1 MYMTKAAS
9 PYNVRFA
16 FIQMKSTSASALAWG
31 GMTKAHWD
39 GTYYWQF
46 WSNGTDFVGKSSND
60 GVDWTR
66 NPIKVLSGW
75 TRVVAVACSGT
86 VVHMVYGDYSSSAAL
101 NPTLTVHMHYRR
113 GTITSAT
120 AITLDAERTLQTWTC
135 VFTNTGNADA
145 SNILDIRYY
154 DITIGTDN
162 LLTVIWARNGKA
174 HSFHVEDTNYDAER
188 YVLNVCK
195 STAADGSTWGSVTAC
210 ETENENWAND
220 ASVTDTES
228 GAHTKFSV
236 DCRPRLAPFAS
247 GVIVDFCN
255 KDGVGRYHKSS
266 GWTSFTTFDATIKD
280 VNGWGSVAGGNGG
293 GKVGLVYMDSDDDL
307 EVVWYDGSTLTQ
319 DNNVVVGTLTSPT
332 IVAVNSTNGAWFL
345 FFIDSTAIKYRKCTS
360 YDGTW
365 DGADS
370 TFANSLTSPV
380 DLSSARVLFGSVI
393 VLSYQTGSSSPYIVN
408 FGMLTLTLNVAP
420 NAPTLTSP
428 AAGAK
433 RNPSVSVTF
442 TWTFSDPDAG
452 DSQSAFDDDPA
463 FGSPAIDSGKVVS
476 AVSQSSQTMPVTLSV
491 YYWRVKTWDSGDAEG
506 PYSGG
511 RELEVNRLDF
521 SALAV
526 SALDGTYLAKLNVT
540 VKWGLDG
547 SAASGVSCFIYNATA
562 QRASATSSAA
572 GLVQFTV
579 SGSLGGSGS
588 LTLNGTKD
596 SVTGSG
602 SLVFSV
608 GVSGISYSSCPS
620 IWQMSQSQ
628 ALTVQFTNAASINST
643 SIKLKNVRLVF
654 KLMSGSSVLFQT
666 NSSVFDANAG
676 SVRSFTQSLTPTGI
690 AVTGSYV
697 LRCLMYQLGSEW
709 LLGSVDQTVQVNALG
724 NDAGPSFVA
733 PKLVVPSVAPV
744 SLPQGSSKSLTC
756 TVQLSQASTA
766 SFAVSVPVGV
776 PSGWVTVSGPSSISM
791 LGPAQVQISL
801 SVPRDASPGVYTVT
815 VPVSASASGGTAHES
830 VQFTLTV
837 DAYKPPEISNIQ
849 LPSFGWVSSY
859 VQGNLFPILV
869 VVALICA
876 VVAAALAVL
885 HQPKTKHGKY
895 YH

>member
-1 MYMTKAAS
+1 
-9 PYNVRFA
+9 
-16 FIQMKSTSASALAWG
+16 
-31 GMTKAHWD
+31 
-39 GTYYWQF
+39 
-46 WSNGTDFVGKSSND
+46 
-60 GVDWTR
+60 
-66 NPIKVLSGW
+66 
-75 TRVVAVACSGT
+75 
-86 VVHMVYGDYSSSAAL
+86 
-101 NPTLTVHMHYRR
+101 
-113 GTITSAT
+113 
-120 AITLDAERTLQTWTC
+120 
-135 VFTNTGNADA
+135 
-145 SNILDIRYY
+145 
-154 DITIGTDN
+154 
-162 LLTVIWARNGKA
+162 
-174 HSFHVEDTNYDAER
+174 
-188 YVLNVCK
+188 
-195 STAADGSTWGSVTAC
+195 
-210 ETENENWAND
+210 
-220 ASVTDTES
+220 
-228 GAHTKFSV
+228 
-236 DCRPRLAPFAS
+236 
-247 GVIVDFCN
+247 
-255 KDGVGRYHKSS
+255 
-266 GWTSFTTFDATIKD
+266 
-280 VNGWGSVAGGNGG
+280 
-293 GKVGLVYMDSDDDL
+293 
-307 EVVWYDGSTLTQ
+307 
-319 DNNVVVGTLTSPT
+319 
-332 IVAVNSTNGAWFL
+332 
-345 FFIDSTAIKYRKCTS
+345 
-360 YDGTW
+360 
-365 DGADS
+365 
-370 TFANSLTSPV
+370 
-380 DLSSARVLFGSVI
+380 
-393 VLSYQTGSSSPYIVN
+393 
-408 FGMLTLTLNVAP
+408 
-420 NAPTLTSP
+420 
-428 AAGAK
+428 
-433 RNPSVSVTF
+433 VTF

-452 DSQSAFDDDPA
+452 DSQSAYQFQFDDDPA

-491 YYWRVKTWDSGDAEG
+491 YYWHVKTWDSGDAEG

-521 SALAV
+521 SALVV

-654 KLMSGSSVLFQT
+654 KLMSGSSVMFQT

-676 SVRSFTQSLTPTGI
+676 SVRSFTQTLTPTGI

-697 LRCLMYQLGSEW
+697 LRCFVYQLGSEW

-776 PSGWVTVSGPSSISM
+776 PSGWVTVSGPNSISM
-791 LGPAQVQISL
+791 LGPAQLQISL

-849 LPSFGWVSSY
+849 LPSFGWIGSY
-859 VQGNLFPILV
+859 VQSNLFPILV

-876 VVAAALAVL
+876 VVAAALAVM
-885 HQPKTKHGKY
+885 HQPKVKHGKY
-895 YH
+895 YHR